1 MPVITF
7 PKGPNTQEETEEE
20 TELQEGEVEAK
31 VHYFYCTDCEG
42 TVFHLYDDGEI
53 ECANPRCG
61 GILSGLMVCELGN
74 KDA

>member
-20 TELQEGEVEAK
+20 MMPQEGEINYYLCPHCNSTA
-31 VHYFYCTDCEG
+31 F
-42 TVFHLYDDGEI
+42 FLYDDGEV

-61 GILSGLMVCELGN
+61 VMPNLMVVNLGEDT
-74 KDA
+74 DASA